1 MRKWLTALL
10 AAALLLAAA
19 PPVRAAGPDIAAPS
33 AILMDAA
40 TGTVLYEKNASERL
54 RPASV
59 TKVMTL
65 LLVMEA
71 LDTGRIGWDD
81 TVIASEA
88 ACAKGGSQVYL
99 EPGEEM
105 SMDEMLKSVVVS
117 SANDC
122 ATALAEHVAGSESA
136 FVGMMNQRAQELG
149 LLDTNFV
156 NCTGLDDAP
165 EAAEHLTTAHD
176 IAVISR
182 ELLKHDRIRDYTT
195 IWMDT
200 VRGGKF
206 GLSNTNKLVRFYQGT
221 TGLKTG
227 YTSAAGHCLAA
238 SAKRDGI
245 ELIAVVLHC
254 TSSADRFS
262 SAKALLDYGFAN
274 YALVSAEMPEP
285 LQPVPVTLGQK
296 AAVQPELQQAA
307 PILIE
312 KGLQAAVTRT
322 VTLAERVEAPV
333 AAGQQLGT
341 LTISANGETLAEIP
355 IIAPEAVA
363 RLTWW
368 ELTCRL
374 LRRLCMTAYAQL
386 GPGLTALAA
395 RIAGP
400 ETAEECVNDAL
411 LAAWQAIPPLAPVHL
426 AAYLAKLTRNAA
438 LNRYRAQNAQKR
450 GGSVV
455 AVSLDELAECLPGG
469 ESPADRAEAE
479 ALRSALSAF
488 LRTLPERQRQVFL
501 ARYFYALP
509 LSAIA
514 ARFSMRENT
523 VKTTLHRTR
532 RRLRDYLEQEELL

>member
-1 MRKWLTALL
+1 MKQWISLLLTVLL
-10 AAALLLAAA
+10 LCTPAAALEQPSEEELSI
-19 PPVRAAGPDIAAPS
+19 GAPS
-33 AILMDAA
+33 AILIERE
-40 TGTVLYEKNASERL
+40 TGTVLYEKNADERL
-54 RPASV
+54 SPASV
-59 TKVMTL
+59 TKIMTL
-65 LLVMEA
+65 LLIFEQ
-71 LDTGRIGWDD
+71 LDSGQLSTDAVV
-81 TVIASEA
+81 TASA
-88 ACAKGGSQVYL
+88 NACAMGGSQIWL
-99 EPGEEM
+99 REGEQM
-105 SMDEMLKSVVVS
+105 TVDEMIKCIAVS

-122 ATALAEHVAGSESA
+122 AVAMAEHICGSEAA
-136 FVGMMNQRAQELG
+136 FTKRMNERAQALG
-149 LLDTNFV
+149 MENTHFLNS
-156 NCTGLDDAP
+156 TGLTDDPA
-165 EAAEHLTTAHD
+165 HYTTARD
-176 IAVISR
+176 IAVMSR
-182 ELLKHDRIRDYTT
+182 ALLAYPRIRDYTT

-254 TSSADRFS
+254 ASSADRFS

-355 IIAPEAVA
+355 IIAPEAIE

-374 LRRLCMTAYAQL
+374 LRRLCMTM
-386 GPGLTALAA
+386 
-395 RIAGP
+395 P
-400 ETAEECVNDAL
+400 EE
-411 LAAWQAIPPLAPVHL
+411 
-426 AAYLAKLTRNAA
+426 
-438 LNRYRAQNAQKR
+438 
-450 GGSVV
+450 
-455 AVSLDELAECLPGG
+455 
-469 ESPADRAEAE
+469 
-479 ALRSALSAF
+479 
-488 LRTLPERQRQVFL
+488 
-501 ARYFYALP
+501 
-509 LSAIA
+509 
-514 ARFSMRENT
+514 
-523 VKTTLHRTR
+523 
-532 RRLRDYLEQEELL
+532 